1 MGSQIWFLGLV
12 IMVLLV
18 TGGVELNPGP
28 LVNQGKIDQILAHV
42 RHQEKESNW
51 IKGLLEC
58 HNQ

>member
-1 MGSQIWFLGLV
+1 MGNQIWFLGLV

-28 LVNQGKIDQILAHV
+28 PVDQGKTDKILAHV
-42 RHQEKESNW
+42 RHQEKESKW
-51 IKGLLEC
+51 IKGLLES